1 MLQAPFFYKTTP
13 ESSLH
18 VIAPPL
24 ELVVLALDPVPG
36 YSSARHRCMGA
47 LKKEQ
52 GNGRSAPAPHSHKP
66 YNSLEGALGQAG

>member
-24 ELVVLALDPVPG
+24 ELVVLALDPVPV
-36 YSSARHRCMGA
+36 APVLDTGA
-47 LKKEQ
+47 W
-52 GNGRSAPAPHSHKP
+52 AH
-66 YNSLEGALGQAG
+66 

>member
-36 YSSARHRCMGA
+36 YSSARADCYRTRWP
-47 LKKEQ
+47 Q
-52 GNGRSAPAPHSHKP
+52 
-66 YNSLEGALGQAG
+66 